1 MKEKM
6 MQLVDSLKRFWAV
19 IVEYWT
25 PVWVKIKPQLIRF
38 EEWRKRFW
46 KKYQVNKILILL
58 ALVSVLV
65 TSVYLFVLAKSQN
78 VGMLKAGLQ
87 QKTVVYD
94 QSDQEAGT
102 LGQKGT
108 FVTIDEI
115 SPYVIDAL
123 VSTEDRRFYTHR
135 GYDLKGIARAVV
147 GKLTTGRITGGG
159 STITQ
164 QLAKN
169 AYLNLDQTLTRK
181 AKELFLSIEIEKTY
195 SKDEILEMYLNNV
208 YMANGV
214 KGIEDASHRYFGK
227 TAAELTV
234 DEAAVLVGMLKGPEI
249 YNPIDHYDNAIARRD
264 TVLSVMVDNGKLTQE
279 EADKYMSQQL
289 YLSDNYNETTN
300 GYRYPY
306 YFDAVLNEVEAKT
319 KISVEDL
326 QKKGYKVYTYLNQN
340 YQQGMDT
347 SFANDYLFPP
357 NAEDGEMVQ
366 GASIALNPSTGGVEA
381 VVGGRGEK
389 AYRDLNRATQASLSP
404 GSTMKPLAIYTPA
417 LEAGYNADS
426 ILKDEPID
434 FYNVSNYDGQFYG
447 DVTMHYALE
456 QSLNVS
462 AVWLM
467 NKIGIDTSFNKVQKF
482 GINLDEK
489 DHYYGMG
496 LGGLTKGTTPMRM
509 ASAYSVFANDGQQV
523 PARFI
528 RKIEDASGKIVYE
541 NETPKAKSVT
551 SKKVADDMTSM
562 MLGVFSNG
570 SGASAKPYGYQMA
583 GKTGTTE
590 NISSDG
596 NAKDQWMI
604 GYTPDVVVATWIGF
618 DESSETHYLTGSS
631 GQTLSA
637 LFKDQTE
644 RILANS
650 PQTPFEV
657 TDVNKESSSGFGETL
672 ESWKDKIND
681 NLKDKVKDTVD
692 ENLPTIKDKIKEGL
706 HYWKDQFSDAWHGL
720 MNR

>member
-1 MKEKM
+1 

>member
-1 MKEKM
+1 MKEKIS
-6 MQLVDSLKRFWAV
+6 QILDALKHFWAT
-19 IVEYWT
+19 IVKYWMPFWT
-25 PVWVKIKPQLIRF
+25 KIKPYLIQF
-38 EEWRKRFW
+38 GEWRRRFW
-46 KKYQVNKILILL
+46 KKYQINKVLILM

-65 TSVYLFVLAKSQN
+65 TSVYLFVLAKSQD

-87 QKTVVYD
+87 QKTIVYD

-123 VSTEDRRFYTHR
+123 ISTEDRRFYTHR

-147 GKLTTGRITGGG
+147 GKLTTGSITGGG

-195 SKDEILEMYLNNV
+195 TKDEILEMYLNNV

-234 DEAAVLVGMLKGPEI
+234 DEAAILVGMLKGPEI

-264 TVLSVMVDNGKLTQE
+264 TVLSVMVDNGKLTQA
-279 EADKYMSQQL
+279 EADKYSSEKI

-306 YFDAVLNEVEAKT
+306 YFDAVLNEVESKT

-347 SFANDYLFPP
+347 SFTNDYLFPA
-357 NAEDGEMVQ
+357 NAADGEMVQ
-366 GASIALNPSTGGVEA
+366 GASIALNPTNGGVEA

-389 AYRDLNRATQASLSP
+389 SYRDLNRATQASLSP

-426 ILKDEPID
+426 ILKDDPID
-434 FYNVSNYDGQFYG
+434 FYKVSNYDGQYYG

-467 NKIGIDTSFNKVQKF
+467 NKIGIDTSFNKVEKF
-482 GINLDEK
+482 GINLDEE

-523 PARFI
+523 PARLI

-570 SGASAKPYGYQMA
+570 SGTSAKPYGYQIA

-604 GYTPDVVVATWIGF
+604 GYTPDVVIATWIGF
-618 DESSETHYLTGSS
+618 DQSSETHYLTGSS
-631 GQTLSA
+631 GQNLSA
-637 LFKDQTE
+637 LFKDQAE

-657 TDVNKESSSGFGETL
+657 SDVNDNASSGFGETL
-672 ESWKDKIND
+672 ESWKDKLND
-681 NLKDKVKDTVD
+681 NIKDKVKDSVD
-692 ENLPTIKDKIKEGL
+692 ESIPTIKDKIKNGV

-720 MNR
+720 IN

>member
-6 MQLVDSLKRFWAV
+6 TEIAEKLKHFWAT
-19 IVEYWT
+19 IMEYWL
-25 PVWVKIKPQLIRF
+25 PIWSKIQPGLVSF
-38 EEWRKRFW
+38 EQKRKRFW
-46 KKYQVNKILILL
+46 KKYQVNKILVLL
-58 ALVSVLV
+58 ALLTVLI
-65 TSVYLFVLAKSQN
+65 TSIYLFVLAKSQN

-87 QKTVVYD
+87 QRTIVYD
-94 QSDQEAGT
+94 QSDEEAGT

-147 GKLTTGRITGGG
+147 GKLTTGSITGGG

-169 AYLNLDQTLTRK
+169 AYLNLDQTLIRK

-195 SKDEILEMYLNNV
+195 NKDEILEMYLNNV

-227 TAAELTV
+227 TAKDLTV
-234 DEAAVLVGMLKGPEI
+234 DEAAILVGMLKGPEI
-249 YNPIDHYDNAIARRD
+249 YNPIDHYDNAINRRN

-279 EADKYMSQQL
+279 EADQYTSAGI
-289 YLSDNYNETTN
+289 YLADNYNETTN

-319 KISVEDL
+319 KISAEDL

-357 NAEDGEMVQ
+357 NAEDGETVQ
-366 GASIALNPSTGGVEA
+366 GASIALNPTTGGVEA

-389 AYRDLNRATQASLSP
+389 GYRDLNRATQASLSP

-426 ILKDEPID
+426 ILKDDPID
-434 FYNVSNYDGQFYG
+434 FYDVTNYDGQYYG
-447 DVTMHYALE
+447 DVSMHYALE

-482 GINLDEK
+482 GINLDEQ

-509 ASAYSVFANDGQQV
+509 ASAYSVFANDGQQT

-562 MLGVFSNG
+562 MMGVFSTG
-570 SGASAKPYGYQMA
+570 SGASAKPYGFQMA

-596 NAKDQWMI
+596 NAKDQWII
-604 GYTPDVVVATWIGF
+604 GYTPDVVLATWIGF
-618 DESSETHYLTGSS
+618 DQSSETHYLTGSS
-631 GQTLSA
+631 GQNLSA
-637 LFKDQTE
+637 LFKDQAE
-644 RILANS
+644 RILVNS
-650 PQTPFEV
+650 PQTSFDV
-657 TDVNKESSSGFGETL
+657 SDVNDDGSSGFGNTL
-672 ESWKDKIND
+672 ESWKDKIKD
-681 NLKDKVKDTVD
+681 SVSDKVKDSVE
-692 ENLPTIKDKIKEGL
+692 ENLPSIKEKIKNGL
-706 HYWKDQFSDAWHGL
+706 HYWKDQMSDAFNGL
-720 MNR
+720 INR